1 MVMMKNK
8 LLRISALGMVAAGL
22 VLFFLNRHHAEP
34 GVLIRVHQDVPTK
47 RTRRPATPHAL
58 KSGDSVWDEKIRSG
72 LDREDAAGVN
82 RTHMEWAAR
91 NPEAA
96 LDYFIRVFCQ
106 PDLNEAQ
113 RNSKAD
119 LYLMIKKMTELTG
132 GLDQGKC
139 SKLMGMTGDP
149 GVRSAIVWGLA
160 ARLVRD
166 GNVEVAKSFFGGLD
180 KETKDVSGNN
190 FFAVLA
196 RSDPG
201 DAARFL
207 EAMNLRGESLGA
219 LVQVW
224 AQSDWSSALKWMRG
238 YLGTGT
244 DPQAAARIAT
254 SVAGLDAPE
263 VERFLKMVRSEE
275 MESVKAVIAETR
287 LGANFKEGADWV
299 LANLGQA
306 GIDKYLGKALLRNLG
321 DADLALEMAGKLTGP
336 AKGRVQF
343 AIGKSQA
350 ERSTPELAL
359 KWLEG
364 IGPVSANMDI
374 YNGIMSSWAATDP
387 TAAFKYIN
395 TVDSYE
401 LQDSLILG
409 MTASVA
415 KSGKMTEEMI
425 RWIAEKKLQGAS
437 LDTAA
442 SLVGMESPSS
452 AARFISVSPGVSD
465 NVVRDVASR
474 MAGES
479 PQAAA
484 EWASSL
490 PGDVRSAAVTDA
502 VAVWASEDAEA
513 AYQWITTKLDQ
524 TLLDAVLHTAVAN
537 IGGASV
543 ETRKRYLAL
552 IPDWKKR
559 EQAARLLKL

>member
-1 MVMMKNK
+1 MMKNK
-8 LLRISALGMVAAGL
+8 ILRISALGVVAAGL
-22 VLFFLNRHHAEP
+22 ALIFLNRHPAEP
-34 GVLIRVHQDVPTK
+34 RVLIRDHQNAPTK
-47 RTRRPATPHAL
+47 RNRRPESPHAL
-58 KSGDSVWDEKIRSG
+58 KSGDSAWDHKIRAE
-72 LDREDAAGVN
+72 LDLEDAAGVN
-82 RTHMEWAAR
+82 RILMEWAAR
-91 NPEAA
+91 SPEAA
-96 LDYFIRVFCQ
+96 LDYFIREFCQ

-113 RNSKAD
+113 RHSESD
-119 LYLMIKKMTELTG
+119 LYLMIKKMTEMTG

-139 SKLMGMTGDP
+139 STLMSLTGDP
-149 GVRSAIVWGLA
+149 GVRSAVVWGLA
-160 ARLVRD
+160 ARLVGD
-166 GNVEVAKSFFGGLD
+166 GNVDVAKSFFGGLD

-196 RSDPG
+196 KANPG
-201 DAARFL
+201 DAAKFL
-207 EAMNLRGESLGA
+207 ETMNLRGESLGA

-224 AQSDWSSALKWMRG
+224 AQSDWNSAVKWMRS
-238 YLGTGT
+238 YLGT

-254 SVAGLDAPE
+254 SVAGLGAPE
-263 VERFLKMVRSEE
+263 VEGFLKMVRPEE
-275 MESVKAVIAETR
+275 MEAVKAVIAETR

-350 ERSTPELAL
+350 EGSTPEHAL

-374 YNGIMSSWAATDP
+374 YNGIMSSWAASDP

-395 TVDSYE
+395 TVNSYQ

-425 RWIAEKKLQGAS
+425 RWISEKKLQGAS

-452 AARFISVSPGVSD
+452 AARFISESPGVSD